1 MTSLIL
7 TILCSTSIGLILK
20 SNHSQ
25 KGTPIILL
33 AGNYFMATIITIIFL
48 FFNST
53 AAWSIETL
61 VFGAFLGVFFLISFF
76 AFAKAVSAAGA
87 SLASVSSRLSVIIP
101 IILSILFFNEIPDK
115 WKISGF
121 ILTFFTIV
129 LFYFS
134 LKKQSGPHLRFSDY
148 FYLFVVLA
156 GIGINDFS
164 MKVFQHWRPAD
175 EKAFFLF
182 SIFTFSFIYSLI
194 FIFIKKVKFEKQTA
208 FRGVVLGIPNIFSSF
223 FLLGALEKLPAIMV
237 YPVTNI
243 GIILLTAM
251 GAVLIFKEK
260 INTYGKLALLSG
272 IIAIILLT
280 FSM

>member
-1 MTSLIL
+1 MTALIL

-33 AGNYFMATIITIIFL
+33 AGNYFMATIISIVFL
-48 FFNST
+48 FYNSSFI
-53 AAWSIETL
+53 WSIETL

-76 AFAKAVSAAGA
+76 AFAKAVNAAGA
-87 SLASVSSRLSVIIP
+87 ALASVSSRLSVIIP

-121 ILTFFTIV
+121 IFTFFTIA

-134 LKKQSGPHLRFSDY
+134 LKKQSGSHLKFSDY
-148 FYLFVVLA
+148 FYLFAVLA

-164 MKVFQHWRPAD
+164 MKVFQYWRPAD

-243 GIILLTAM
+243 GIILLTAL
-251 GAVLIFKEK
+251 GAVLIFKER
-260 INTYGKLALLSG
+260 INTFGKLALLSG